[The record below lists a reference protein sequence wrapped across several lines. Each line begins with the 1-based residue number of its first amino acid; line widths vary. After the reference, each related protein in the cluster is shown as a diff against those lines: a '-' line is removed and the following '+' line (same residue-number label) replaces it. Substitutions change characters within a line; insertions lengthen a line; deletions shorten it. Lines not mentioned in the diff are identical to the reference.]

1 LLQSLTLLGSAH
13 QPIDA
18 FEPAI
23 VRYVAGAPRVSVSAQ
38 SQRLA

>member
-13 QPIDA
+13 QPIDV

-23 VRYVAGAPRVSVSAQ
+23 VRYVAGAARLSGSAQ
-38 SQRLA
+38 GQRLA